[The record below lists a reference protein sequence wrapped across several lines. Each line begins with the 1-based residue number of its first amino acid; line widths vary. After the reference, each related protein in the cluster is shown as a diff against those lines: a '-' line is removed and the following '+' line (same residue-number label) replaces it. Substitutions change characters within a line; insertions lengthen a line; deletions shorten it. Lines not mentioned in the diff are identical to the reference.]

1 MTTPNSF
8 SGSAVSTTLQ
18 GYLSPSD
25 TSFTISN
32 GSGWVETVGA
42 NIGQPLGTSGPFV
55 VCVDY
60 GTANEERILCSGIS
74 PTKVVTVWTSGGA
87 TGRGYDGTTP
97 QGHSSAVVAHTISTD
112 VPYQAN
118 LGVTNAAA
126 ASAAAAAAQTTANS
140 ALAAAAKNA
149 WASNKGI
156 STGLALTNN
165 YPTGYY
171 DSTRCASVGITGYTN
186 YLVTVTFYLIAGTA
200 PANPYIGFTSGGTS
214 MVSAQSAQVW
224 NVSTTDGTVSASW
237 MFSPGDTGAHTLFA
251 VVARNTGSSISHT
264 LYGSTIT
271 AIGVN

>member
-1 MTTPNSF
+1 M
-8 SGSAVSTTLQ
+8 
-18 GYLSPSD
+18 
-25 TSFTISN
+25 
-32 GSGWVETVGA
+32 
-42 NIGQPLGTSGPFV
+42 
-55 VCVDY
+55 
-60 GTANEERILCSGIS
+60 
-74 PTKVVTVWTSGGA
+74 
-87 TGRGYDGTTP
+87 
-97 QGHSSAVVAHTISTD
+97 VAHTISTD

-126 ASAAAAAAQTTANS
+126 AAAAAAAAQTTANS
-140 ALAAAAKNA
+140 ALTAAAAAKPNA
-149 WASNKGI
+149 WASNKG
-156 STGLALTNN
+156 SATGQALTNN

-171 DSTRCASVGITGYTN
+171 DSTHCASVGITGYTN

-224 NVSTTDGTVSASW
+224 NVSTTDGTVTASW
-237 MFSPGDTGAHTLFA
+237 MFSPGDTSNHTLFA